1 MNKKTKK
8 TLIVIVSVI
17 VVSITFG
24 IGFFVGRNS
33 YSDDINTV
41 NYILSMYKKYY
52 YEETDDLV
60 GTIEGALFDKYS
72 EYYDKEEYD
81 LVKKTALGEREGV
94 GFSYNRVTGEI
105 TQVLGNSP
113 AKKAGI
119 KEGSS
124 IVAIGNTEDSLTNID
139 ETNTVETLLSSIP
152 ANQDFAMQVS
162 FNGTL
167 QTFVLQKQKY
177 VQTNVSYYDETGEY
191 GFTSDGGK
199 MTFKMLDG
207 NTDYDF
213 SENKDTAII
222 RYSGFSGLT
231 NTIEGSAKQ
240 IEGALEFF
248 KSSKKSKLILDLRNN
263 GGGYMSILED
273 VSSHFIDCETGS
285 VNLISYA
292 KYKDGKKETYYSKS
306 VDYASYG
313 FQKIVVLAN
322 ENTASASEALIGA
335 MLDYDKNNKLTV
347 IVEKSVGE
355 NGEALY
361 KTYGKGIMQT
371 TYQRLNGSAIKL
383 TTAKIFWPVSDISIH
398 GVGVTVKT
406 DKRVVNETENGAV
419 YDALKLCR

>member
-33 YSDDINTV
+33 YSDDIDTV

-60 GTIEGALFDKYS
+60 GAIEGALFDKYS

-94 GFSYNRVTGEI
+94 GFSYNKVTGEI

-113 AKKAGI
+113 AKKAGL
-119 KEGSS
+119 KEGSK
-124 IVAIGNTEDSLTNID
+124 ILAIGDTKDSLTTVD
-139 ETNTVETLLSSIP
+139 ETNTVESLLSKVP
-152 ANQDFAMQVS
+152 AYQDFAMQIS
-162 FNGTL
+162 FKEEIKTY
-167 QTFVLQKQKY
+167 VLQKQKY
-177 VQTNVSYYDETGEY
+177 VQTYVSYFDETGEY
-191 GFTSDGGK
+191 GFTNDDGK
-199 MTFKMLDG
+199 MTFKMLD
-207 NTDYDF
+207 NKSDYDF
-213 SENKDTAII
+213 TGSAGVALI
-222 RYSGFSGLT
+222 RYTGFSGLT

-240 IEGALEFF
+240 MSDALKFF
-248 KSSKKSKLILDLRNN
+248 KENKKSCLILDLRNN
-263 GGGYMSILED
+263 GGGYMSILEE

-285 VNLISYA
+285 KNLISYA
-292 KYKDGKKETYYSKS
+292 QYKDGKKETYYSSS
-306 VDYASYG
+306 VDYASYD
-313 FQKIVVLAN
+313 FKKIVVLAN

-335 MLDYDKNNKLTV
+335 MLDYDKNNKVTV
-347 IVEKSVGE
+347 IVEKSIGE

-371 TYQRLNGSAIKL
+371 TYQRINGSAIKL
-383 TTAKIFWPVSDISIH
+383 TTAKIFWPVSNISIH
-398 GVGVTVKT
+398 GVGITESL
-406 DKRVVNETENGAV
+406 DERVINETEIGAF
-419 YDALKLCR
+419 YDALKVCK